1 MVPKYTTQIQWPR
14 PLVGF
19 NKTKEVA
26 IMNVE

>member
-1 MVPKYTTQIQWPR
+1 MVPKDTTQIQWPR

-26 IMNVE
+26 IMKC